1 MLASI
6 KKCYS
11 ILFYHL
17 KKSLYYL
24 YHTILQYLASQNSI
38 FIKILFFNLSLLFLS
53 NRHFFFSDFGMFQ
66 FLGFP
71 TVFFFPLSPSILSTG
86 STHRATHTDPW
97 YTDQPIQTHHH
108 THRATHT
115 HTHKHKPS
123 TLPHT
128 QAIDQQQWPTHRSP
142 HPPPKPLISKPKP
155 PIGNP
160 RCRFETHRSKPIQKK
175 SSPEP
180 PSELPMV
187 NPTNPPTDQQIHC
200 FKPTINRSQPITHFS
215 HNPNTK
221 PNHDPQPF

>member
-6 KKCYS
+6 RKCYF

-38 FIKILFFNLSLLFLS
+38 FIKMLFFNLSLLFIS
-53 NRHFFFSDFGMFQ
+53 NRHFFSDFGMFQ

-71 TVFFFPLSPSILSTG
+71 TVFFFLSLPQPLAPVQHIELHTQTYDTPINLSKPIT
-86 STHRATHTDPW
+86 THTEP
-97 YTDQPIQTHHH
+97 
-108 THRATHT
+108 HT
-115 HTHKHKPS
+115 HTNTNHQQSHTHKPS
-123 TLPHT
+123 
-128 QAIDQQQWPTHRSP
+128 
-142 HPPPKPLISKPKP
+142 ISKPKP

-180 PSELPMV
+180 PSELPMI
-187 NPTNPPTDQQIHC
+187 NPTNPPTDQ
-200 FKPTINRSQPITHFS
+200 
-215 HNPNTK
+215 
-221 PNHDPQPF
+221 